1 MRYSWIYS
9 DFSEDFNWI
18 RQKITEEISAY
29 PKTDKSLAQYYV
41 KKRLFILPDVS
52 RRINFNPYLGRPVP
66 YTVFWFGE
74 AFGLERKV
82 TRMLAL
88 ALIYYSIAITIHDD
102 IIDLEISRELEYPA
116 LEKFFFK
123 KYLEVFEK
131 LFNQDSEFWFYFDYW
146 LKEFTRYEAWN
157 HTFDLNCCSDPFSE
171 AFLKESSRY
180 FSSTVMPTLSGLA
193 LISENKNEIP
203 KLERFVEHFSMAWRI
218 YDDLKDWK
226 TDLRTKNL
234 NCSSILIYAR
244 NNAGREQ
251 ELDEKGVSSMF
262 LSTVFVRRAYGAML
276 DFFKQAKKDV
286 STLNSH
292 YVSRFL
298 DEQIIFH
305 SGRMDIIL
313 KSSSDFYSRLY
324 EILFKNNVRK
334 KTDSYFKPI
343 RTHIG

>member
-29 PKTDKSLAQYYV
+29 PKPVKSLAEYYV

-88 ALIYYSIAITIHDD
+88 ALVYYSIAITIHDD

-116 LEKFFFK
+116 LENFFFK
-123 KYLEVFEK
+123 KYLEAFEK
-131 LFNQDSEFWFYFDYW
+131 LFSQDSEFWFYFERW
-146 LKEFTRYEAWN
+146 LKEFTRYEVWN

-203 KLERFVEHFSMAWRI
+203 KLERFVEHFSMGWRI

-226 TDLRTKNL
+226 TDLKIKNL

-244 NNAGREQ
+244 NNVGGEQ

-276 DFFKQAKKDV
+276 DFFQQAKKDV

-292 YVSRFL
+292 YVTRFL

-313 KSSSDFYSRLY
+313 KSSADFYNRLY
-324 EILFKNNVRK
+324 EILFKNNARK
-334 KTDSYFKPI
+334 KN
-343 RTHIG
+343 